1 MGSNPAA
8 PTNKINGLYYPILD
22 KDELLKQLPG
32 LKKKIFYYKDYSLA
46 SMKDLFDKYL
56 LDNSIYFDLDTTET
70 SLFINN
76 NNQFT
81 RESFPSE
88 IQYSSVYDIETINN
102 NELNTLSVLFGGN
115 QYLVKPQYG
124 PYDASKGWLVKIK
137 SNNNKSDFLSV
148 ESLNI
153 KGQIRKFAPLKMN
166 LFLTAINNDDLKLIE
181 INEK

>member
-1 MGSNPAA
+1 
-8 PTNKINGLYYPILD
+8 
-22 KDELLKQLPG
+22 
-32 LKKKIFYYKDYSLA
+32 
-46 SMKDLFDKYL
+46 
-56 LDNSIYFDLDTTET
+56 
-70 SLFINN
+70 

-88 IQYSSVYDIETINN
+88 IQYSSVYDIEIINN
-102 NELNTLSVLFGGN
+102 KDLNILSVLFGGN

-137 SNNNKSDFLSV
+137 SYNNNKSDFLSV

-153 KGQIRKFAPLKMN
+153 KGQIRNFAPLKTN
-166 LFLTAINNDDLKLIE
+166 LVLVAINDDDLKLIE